1 MQNSSFIIHHSSF
14 VLHPSSFILHP
25 FNIAMLDP
33 SDSFVALLREDR
45 RYKPEAYIFIFEA
58 LNYAQNVLGMG
69 AEKPGEFSSQAAPA
83 NKPEQTA
90 ERHVTGQELCE
101 AIRLYALHQYG
112 YMAKIVL
119 NSWGLH
125 NTGDFGEVVFNLIR
139 IGKMKKTPSD
149 TRVDFNNLYDF
160 DTAFRDSFRITPPE

>member
-1 MQNSSFIIHHSSF
+1 MRKTYWAWARRN
-14 VLHPSSFILHP
+14 PSE
-25 FNIAMLDP
+25 IAP
-33 SDSFVALLREDR
+33 RA
-45 RYKPEAYIFIFEA
+45 EAASEPD
-58 LNYAQNVLGMG
+58 
-69 AEKPGEFSSQAAPA
+69 E
-83 NKPEQTA
+83 TA

-125 NTGDFGEVVFNLIR
+125 TTGDFGEVVFNLIR

-149 TRVDFNNLYDF
+149 TRVDFNDLYDF
-160 DTAFRDSFRITPPE
+160 DTAFRDDFRITPPER

>member
-1 MQNSSFIIHHSSF
+1 
-14 VLHPSSFILHP
+14 
-25 FNIAMLDP
+25 MLDP
-33 SDSFVALLREDR
+33 SDSFVALLQEDR
-45 RYKPEAYIFIFEA
+45 RFKPEAYIFIFEA
-58 LNYAQNVLGMG
+58 LNYAQNTLGMG
-69 AEKPGEFSSQAAPA
+69 AEKPGEFPSPAPAA
-83 NKPEQTA
+83 NKPEDTA

-112 YMAKIVL
+112 YMAKTVL

-149 TRVDFNNLYDF
+149 ARVDFNDLYDF
-160 DTAFRDSFRITPPE
+160 NTAFRNDFHITPPE

>member
-1 MQNSSFIIHHSSF
+1 MS
-14 VLHPSSFILHP
+14 
-25 FNIAMLDP
+25 DP
-33 SDSFVALLREDR
+33 SDPFVALLQEDR

-58 LNYAQNVLGMG
+58 LNYAQNILGMG
-69 AEKPGEFSSQAAPA
+69 AEKPSELHSHAASA
-83 NKPEQTA
+83 NQPDETA

-101 AIRLYALHQYG
+101 AIRVYALHQYG

-125 NTGDFGEVVFNLIR
+125 STADFGEVVFNLIR

-149 TRVDFNNLYDF
+149 TRVDFNDLYDF
-160 DTAFRDSFRITPPE
+160 DTAFRDDFRITPPE

>member
-1 MQNSSFIIHHSSF
+1 MI
-14 VLHPSSFILHP
+14 
-25 FNIAMLDP
+25 DP
-33 SDSFVALLREDR
+33 SDSFVALLQEDR
-45 RYKPEAYIFIFEA
+45 RFKPEAYIFIFEA
-58 LNYAQNVLGMG
+58 LNYAQNELGMG
-69 AEKPGEFSSQAAPA
+69 AEKPGELHAHAPA
-83 NKPEQTA
+83 AIKPEETP

-149 TRVDFNNLYDF
+149 TRVDFNDLYDF
-160 DTAFRDSFRITPPE
+160 DTAFRDDFRITPPQ

>member
-1 MQNSSFIIHHSSF
+1 
-14 VLHPSSFILHP
+14 
-25 FNIAMLDP
+25 MLEP
-33 SDSFVALLREDR
+33 SDSFVALLQEDR

-69 AEKPGEFSSQAAPA
+69 DTKSSELLSPAKPADESD
-83 NKPEQTA
+83 ETV

-149 TRVDFNNLYDF
+149 TRVDFNDLYDF
-160 DTAFRDSFRITPPE
+160 NTAFRDDFRITPPE

>member
-1 MQNSSFIIHHSSF
+1 
-14 VLHPSSFILHP
+14 
-25 FNIAMLDP
+25 MLDP
-33 SDSFVALLREDR
+33 SDSFVALLQEDR

-58 LNYAQNVLGMG
+58 LGYAQNVLGMG
-69 AEKPGEFSSQAAPA
+69 AEKPSELFSHAPA
-83 NKPEQTA
+83 ASQTDETV

-112 YMAKIVL
+112 YMAKTVL

-125 NTGDFGEVVFNLIR
+125 TTGDFGEVVFNLIR

-160 DTAFRDSFRITPPE
+160 NAAFRDDFRISPPE

>member
-1 MQNSSFIIHHSSF
+1 
-14 VLHPSSFILHP
+14 
-25 FNIAMLDP
+25 MLDP
-33 SDSFVALLREDR
+33 SDSFIALLREDR

-58 LNYAQNVLGMG
+58 LSYAQNVLGMG
-69 AEKPGEFSSQAAPA
+69 AEKPSETSAHVHAA
-83 NKPEQTA
+83 KESEEVA

-101 AIRLYALHQYG
+101 AIRQYALHQYG
-112 YMAKIVL
+112 YMSKIVL

-149 TRVDFNNLYDF
+149 TRVDFNDIYEF
-160 DTAFRDSFRITPPE
+160 DRAFRDDFHITPPE